1 MIQLFIMYNSYKVKS
16 LSMIIKL
23 VIQTFNNEM
32 MLDARGI

>member
-1 MIQLFIMYNSYKVKS
+1 MIQLFIIYNSNEVKS

-23 VIQTFNNEM
+23 AIQTFNNEM